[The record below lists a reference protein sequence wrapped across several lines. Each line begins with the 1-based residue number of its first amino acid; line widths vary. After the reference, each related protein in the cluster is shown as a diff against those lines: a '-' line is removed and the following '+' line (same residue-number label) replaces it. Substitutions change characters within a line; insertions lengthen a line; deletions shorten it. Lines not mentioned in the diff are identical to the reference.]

1 MLRAGV
7 GFPALMK
14 LLGHTDPEMTMRYVD
29 VALTDLQ
36 REFQLARAKPRHLIP
51 QPKAQLT
58 SVRSGL
64 TGVLDSIIAAQHVLE
79 MFRRTLP
86 DDHARRRLY
95 RLSNRLTK
103 ILAEARKL
111 ATS

>member
-1 MLRAGV
+1 MASPRLPKRKTPGPRSR
-7 GFPALMK
+7 GFYLSK
-14 LLGHTDPEMTMRYVD
+14 
-29 VALTDLQ
+29 VARCNQTGSNPRVRVRLWS
-36 REFQLARAKPRHLIP
+36 AKIP
-51 QPKAQLT
+51 
-58 SVRSGL
+58 SGL

-86 DDHARRRLY
+86 DDHARKRLD

-111 ATS
+111 ATL